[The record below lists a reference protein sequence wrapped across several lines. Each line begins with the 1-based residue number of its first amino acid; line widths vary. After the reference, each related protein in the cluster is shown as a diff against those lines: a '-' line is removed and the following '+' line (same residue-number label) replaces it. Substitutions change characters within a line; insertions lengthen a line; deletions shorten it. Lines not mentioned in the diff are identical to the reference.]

1 MLLMLAGGIVLVAGI
16 ALMISGVGLAI
27 GIPLMIAGLALI
39 GYGTARG
46 PRGTGPA
53 AG

>member
-1 MLLMLAGGIVLVAGI
+1 MFLMLGGAIVSIIGL
-16 ALMISGVGLAI
+16 ALIVSGVGLAI
-27 GIPLMIAGLALI
+27 GIPVLIAGLAMI